1 MVHIDGMSHGDILS
15 AVIAT
20 TTTAPIAPTTAQIF
34 SPSSAVIVPPATSST
49 TTTTASA
56 VEDCFDTPNWT
67 DAYGQD
73 CAYYA
78 YNGGYR
84 CALWGRD
91 PGALDGSYG
100 VALDNCCACGGGGI
114 DTSLGSGGVTTATT
128 TTTTDDEGKDDD
140 NAVMVVGTCGKGE
153 RGNGICANGKCC
165 SEVREM
171 LLLIKHA
178 RKRDEKRKKYIMHTQ
193 KWCGYLYYDVCAC
206 VSCFCSIHF
215 ILSATTPI
223 F

>member
-20 TTTAPIAPTTAQIF
+20 TTAQIF

-49 TTTTASA
+49 TTASA
-56 VEDCFDTPNWT
+56 ETCFDTPNWT

-91 PGALDGSYG
+91 PGALLDGPYG

-114 DTSLGSGGVTTATT
+114 DSSSGSGGVTTATT
-128 TTTTDDEGKDDD
+128 TTTTDDEGRDDD
-140 NAVMVVGTCGKGE
+140 NAVMVVGTCGKGK

-171 LLLIKHA
+171 IV
-178 RKRDEKRKKYIMHTQ
+178 TN
-193 KWCGYLYYDVCAC
+193 
-206 VSCFCSIHF
+206 
-215 ILSATTPI
+215 
-223 F
+223 